1 MPSLFPY
8 LLSYQQVAPFI
19 LRVVLGITLAWF
31 GYKKIQQRG
40 TSSGSNSVIY
50 GTVEIIIAMFL
61 IIGLYTQLAAL
72 LNALILIIKI
82 GFKIRDKAFLTD
94 GVNYYVLLLAMAL
107 SVVFLGAGIWSFDL
121 PL

>member
-8 LLSYQQVAPFI
+8 LLSYQEIAPFI
-19 LRVVLGITLAWF
+19 LRIVLGLTLAWF
-31 GYKKIQQRG
+31 GYKKIQQKG
-40 TSSGSNSVIY
+40 TSSGSNSVMY
-50 GTVEIIIAMFL
+50 GVVEIIIAAFL

-72 LNALILIIKI
+72 LNALILTIKI